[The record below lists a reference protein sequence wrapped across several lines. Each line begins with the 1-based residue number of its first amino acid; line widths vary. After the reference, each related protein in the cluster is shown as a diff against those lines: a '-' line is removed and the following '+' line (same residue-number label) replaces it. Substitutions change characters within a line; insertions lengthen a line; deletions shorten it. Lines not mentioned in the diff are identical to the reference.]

1 MLKYINDYVSE
12 FEKELNIPLMNKEG
26 DRPLVEYIED
36 AWRSLEIVKNIK
48 IMKFEYNDN
57 ESEIDIN
64 KFIFKREKKKK
75 KKDRVNYKF
84 VNNDRY
90 GCLTVWIQITA
101 EEKDQRTLETSVHQ
115 KVIKKQMLI
124 PLQDEDGYYYI
135 KGKRYYIIYQLVD
148 KSTYTSASS
157 VTLKSLMPIAVK
169 RGSIRTEDL
178 VKSELSKKDVCGT
191 EFLLPIY
198 NVFVFKKEI
207 PIILFFAANGLD
219 YALSF
224 LGVDNVLKFIENIDN
239 MDNDNYLYFQISS
252 KLFIEVNKQI
262 FLKYPYI
269 QGMVGMFL
277 HVCTNRFTL
286 QDLNNKDIWIKK
298 LSNNNTV
305 EKGSDILVFF
315 NRLLDETTK
324 KILMLDDYNKDDIYS
339 LLRWIMQ
346 NFNELRMKDNLSLDN
361 KRLRCNEYVASLLT
375 QEFSK
380 RLNRIITLGAKATLA
395 DFSDMFRFSG
405 VILIQKM
412 HSSGILRFDDTI
424 NDMDFFSRFK
434 YTTKGPHSLGGK
446 NSNNISIRYRGIHPS
461 FLGNIDLLVCGNSD
475 PGTSGVLTPFGK
487 IDGLY
492 FNNSREPDNFA
503 YDFKNDVADIMK
515 KDGVEYIEIKA
526 ENKDDYYKIL
536 SELAKFNKECITVS
550 GTSRDN
556 YTVILENDEN
566 SEDSD
571 NDTSKE
577 TADTKGNENEKES

>member
-101 EEKDQRTLETSVHQ
+101 EEKDQRTSETSVHQ

-207 PIILFFAANGLD
+207 PIILFFAANGMD

-286 QDLNNKDIWIKK
+286 QDLNNKDIWLKK

-305 EKGSDILVFF
+305 EKGNDILVFF

-412 HSSGILRFDDTI
+412 HSSGILRFNDTI

-503 YDFKNDVADIMK
+503 YDFKNDVVDIMK

>member
-286 QDLNNKDIWIKK
+286 QDLNNKDIWLKK

-305 EKGSDILVFF
+305 EKGNDILVFF

-571 NDTSKE
+571 NDTSEE
-577 TADTKGNENEKES
+577 TADMKGNENEKES

>member
-224 LGVDNVLKFIENIDN
+224 LGVDNILKFIENIDN

-286 QDLNNKDIWIKK
+286 QDLNNKDIWLKK

-305 EKGSDILVFF
+305 EKGNDILVFF

-571 NDTSKE
+571 NDTSEE
-577 TADTKGNENEKES
+577 TADMKGNENEKES